1 MSNNNINKK
10 NFYYVNYVIS
20 HFLWYTKCENSHL
33 FGCSKHWYRNSMEN
47 THIKVQ
53 VAAGLTGFLLS

>member
-20 HFLWYTKCENSHL
+20 HHPFV
-33 FGCSKHWYRNSMEN
+33 CSKHRYRNATDK